1 MICDDC
7 KNNKDGF
14 CQICI
19 FEDGNK
25 KPISKDQV
33 GCGFKNKD
41 IGYDMRDFV
50 LEKSDLELRIEVL
63 EEKIKNLPEKEVIS

>member
-1 MICDDC
+1 MICKDC

-19 FEDGNK
+19 LEDGNK
-25 KPISKDQV
+25 KPISERQI

-41 IGYDMRDFV
+41 IGYDMREFI
-50 LEKSDLELRIEVL
+50 LEKTPLELRIEAL
-63 EEKIKNLPEKEVIS
+63 EEKTKDLTEMTK